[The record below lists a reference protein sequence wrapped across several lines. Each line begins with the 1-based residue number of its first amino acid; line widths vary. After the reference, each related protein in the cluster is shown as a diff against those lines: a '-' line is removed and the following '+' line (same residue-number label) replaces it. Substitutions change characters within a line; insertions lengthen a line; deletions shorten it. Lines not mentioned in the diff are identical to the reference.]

1 MNIKKSKK
9 IPNFIIII
17 VTILYFITKPYLRTL
32 DINNSFW
39 KIIIGS
45 LPNLTSSIFFPLLFT
60 YDLYKAKSLQEL
72 MKINRRVNIIM
83 IIITLILISEEFYPL
98 FSGSK
103 VFDFWDIIFSLI
115 GVTFAFYY
123 KTKIIEIIKINKN
136 YG

>member
-1 MNIKKSKK
+1 MKIKKSKK
-9 IPNFIIII
+9 ITNFIIII

-45 LPNLTSSIFFPLLFT
+45 LPNLTSSIFFPLLFI

-72 MKINRRVNIIM
+72 TKINRRVNIIM

-98 FSGSK
+98 LSGSK

-123 KTKIIEIIKINKN
+123 KTKLIEIIKINKN